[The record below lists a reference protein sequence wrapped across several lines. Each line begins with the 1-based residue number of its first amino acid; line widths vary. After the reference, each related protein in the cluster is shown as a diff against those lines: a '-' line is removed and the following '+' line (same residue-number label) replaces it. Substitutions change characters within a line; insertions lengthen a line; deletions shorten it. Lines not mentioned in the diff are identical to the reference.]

1 MIGTIEVI
9 GYLILFALWLIPA
22 IVVPSLPVGPLLVA
36 TSTVIVLLGSIR
48 SLHLIDDDTTKDAN
62 GKSTSSSSSS
72 VEKEILS
79 ASDAY
84 RFPIVGGIALCSLY
98 VAFKYFKDQAAILLS
113 IYFAFVGVFT
123 LSSTLSPIFSK
134 FISGKK
140 VYGFKKKF
148 PLIGDVDALFSF
160 ADFIALILSSI
171 FSYYYITEKKN
182 KYHFLMN
189 NVLGVSFCIQSLER
203 ISIGS
208 YKVGAILLCGLFF
221 YDIFFVF
228 GTDIMV
234 TVAKNVD
241 GPIKLLFPRKL
252 QQGLYPLSDDD
263 KGEFSLLGLGDI
275 VIPGL
280 FVALLLR
287 FDFVR
292 AGLKNSSQKLSQSFP
307 MPYFIVNIISYALG
321 LVTTV
326 AVMVFFKQAQP
337 ALLYLVPACLLGS
350 LAVGL
355 ARSEFAPLFAYDEE
369 ATEKDKKKKDK

>member
-1 MIGTIEVI
+1 MM
-9 GYLILFALWLIPA
+9 
-22 IVVPSLPVGPLLVA
+22 PVLLVA

-62 GKSTSSSSSS
+62 GKSTSSSSSSS

-160 ADFIALILSSI
+160 ADIIALILSSI

-182 KYHFLMN
+182 KYHFLIY
-189 NVLGVSFCIQSLER
+189 SFLTSELLMAIF
-203 ISIGS
+203 IFTNYF
-208 YKVGAILLCGLFF
+208 YKL
-221 YDIFFVF
+221 
-228 GTDIMV
+228 
-234 TVAKNVD
+234 
-241 GPIKLLFPRKL
+241 
-252 QQGLYPLSDDD
+252 
-263 KGEFSLLGLGDI
+263 
-275 VIPGL
+275 
-280 FVALLLR
+280 
-287 FDFVR
+287 
-292 AGLKNSSQKLSQSFP
+292 
-307 MPYFIVNIISYALG
+307 
-321 LVTTV
+321 
-326 AVMVFFKQAQP
+326 
-337 ALLYLVPACLLGS
+337 
-350 LAVGL
+350 
-355 ARSEFAPLFAYDEE
+355 
-369 ATEKDKKKKDK
+369 